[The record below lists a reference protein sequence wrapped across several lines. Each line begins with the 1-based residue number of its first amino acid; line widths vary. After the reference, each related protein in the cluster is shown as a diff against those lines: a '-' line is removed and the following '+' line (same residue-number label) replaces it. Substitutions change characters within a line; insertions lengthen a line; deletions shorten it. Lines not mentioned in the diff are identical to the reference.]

1 MVAHS
6 AIGSGCV
13 APQNVEVIY
22 LTPAQLNKQNNS
34 TGLPAYSDTGY
45 SDILDIVTL
54 FWSIKGSPC
63 TENPSYS
70 DILLTVTLFGRPNT
84 VTVSGKAC
92 TVNWPETRGTE
103 PFIRVG
109 QAIIPRK
116 KEVWAFI

>member
-1 MVAHS
+1 MPFLEGNRNS
-6 AIGSGCV
+6 FKF
-13 APQNVEVIY
+13 P
-22 LTPAQLNKQNNS
+22 LNFI
-34 TGLPAYSDTGY
+34 TGLPAYNGTGY
-45 SDILDIVTL
+45 SGIAAT
-54 FWSIKGSPC
+54 
-63 TENPSYS
+63 
-70 DILLTVTLFGRPNT
+70 LTVFGRPNT

>member
-84 VTVSGKAC
+84 VTLSGEAC
-92 TVNWPETRGTE
+92 
-103 PFIRVG
+103 
-109 QAIIPRK
+109 IPS
-116 KEVWAFI
+116 APCTT